1 MTLEERY
8 QHTNLLL
15 QHWIEALYLGHRV
28 ADYFIEEGYQNIA
41 IYGMGDLANRLM
53 DDFNKS
59 SLNVV
64 YGIDQ
69 DVAGTVCKIENIYS
83 PDMELPCVDAIV
95 ITPFYVFDE
104 IYSLLK
110 KRTSAKII
118 SIEEV
123 IWSL

>member
-8 QHTNLLL
+8 QHSYLLL
-15 QHWIEALYLGHRV
+15 QHWIEALYLHHRV
-28 ADYFIEEGYQNIA
+28 AEYFEEEGYYNIA

-53 DDFNKS
+53 DDLENS
-59 SLNVV
+59 RICVS

-69 DVAGTVCKIENIYS
+69 NAAGTVCKIEDIYS
-83 PDMELPCVDAIV
+83 LGEELPLVDAIV
-95 ITPFYVFDE
+95 VTPFYAFDE
-104 IYSLLK
+104 ICAALREK
-110 KRTSAKII
+110 TTVPII

>member
-8 QHTNLLL
+8 QHSYLML

-28 ADYFIEEGYQNIA
+28 SEYFEEEGINNIA

-53 DDFNKS
+53 DDLEQSNIIV
-59 SLNVV
+59 N
-64 YGIDQ
+64 YGIDR
-69 DVAGTVCKIENIYS
+69 DAAGTVCRMENIYS
-83 PDMELPCVDAIV
+83 PEAQLPATEAIV
-95 ITPFYVFDE
+95 VTPFYSFETISDMLRE
-104 IYSLLK
+104 K
-110 KRTSAKII
+110 TEARII

>member
-8 QHTNLLL
+8 QHSYLLL
-15 QHWIEALYLGHRV
+15 QHWIEALYLHHRV
-28 ADYFIEEGYQNIA
+28 SEYFEEEGYYNIA

-53 DDFNKS
+53 DDLKDS
-59 SLNVV
+59 GISVK

-69 DVAGTVCKIENIYS
+69 NAAGTVCKIEEIYS
-83 PDMELPCVDAIV
+83 TDMELPEVDAIV
-95 ITPFYVFDE
+95 VTPFYAFDD
-104 IYSLLK
+104 IYAVLRK
-110 KRTSAKII
+110 KTIVPII